1 MPRFKSKWSNLIQEV
16 GSVSIDI
23 FEQLF
28 HEYVV
33 SRIKQTNN
41 NEAVDVSLI
50 RLLCNW
56 LENSTNK
63 KDIVD
68 SKINKKQLVI
78 NEYIKLKPVANTPE
92 YKIMVEKIIDDLH
105 NTNQI
110 KKVSSYFKTFYRLK
124 SCISKNK

>member
-56 LENSTNK
+56 LENSINK

-68 SKINKKQLVI
+68 GKLDKKTIVI
-78 NEYIKLKPVANTPE
+78 NEYIKLKPIANTSE
-92 YKIMVEKIIDDLH
+92 YKVMVEKIIEDLH
-105 NTNQI
+105 NTHQI